1 MISVWRTGRSTVM
14 DISDDGP
21 GLSESA
27 RAGLFIPFQSSSRGS
42 TGLGLS
48 IARDIAFAHGGNL
61 KLSRSSEAGTEFR
74 LRLPYHV
81 IHDTIKNAGGT
92 SACADPR

>member
-61 KLSRSSEAGTEFR
+61 KLSRSSEAGTEFL

-81 IHDTIKNAGGT
+81 IHDTIKK
-92 SACADPR
+92 RWWH